1 MIVVPAW
8 AGGASGRPMHPVR
21 GLPAYERQRSLV
33 TALVDAL
40 PLRLPWFAFSGPPT
54 PPSRGRLDGSPMLK
68 LTPSGAGPGSDDE
81 GRALIAALAA
91 GDERA
96 AAQLYDRYTPMLMAI
111 AFRITRSRA
120 DSEEVVLET
129 LEQAWR
135 QAQRYEHSRGSL
147 DAWLAVIARSRA
159 FDRVRTDQRRAKRI
173 VSVEDQPGG
182 AYPDAPDEGG
192 STMDAAEASEARVL
206 VTRALAALPAAQRE
220 AVELA
225 FYDGLSHAEV
235 AERLGEP
242 LGTIKTR
249 IRMGMK
255 KLRDM
260 LQPLSPEA
268 MS

>member
-1 MIVVPAW
+1 
-8 AGGASGRPMHPVR
+8 
-21 GLPAYERQRSLV
+21 
-33 TALVDAL
+33 VDAL
-40 PLRLPWFAFSGPPT
+40 SLRLPWFAFSSTPT
-54 PPSRGRLDGSPMLK
+54 PPSRGRADGAPVLK
-68 LTPSGAGPGSDDE
+68 LTPPAMGEGPGDD
-81 GRALIAALAA
+81 GSALIAALAA

-96 AAQLYDRYTPMLMAI
+96 AALLYDRYASMLMAV

-120 DSEEVVLET
+120 DAEEVVLET

-135 QAQRYEHSRGSL
+135 QAQRYERSRGSL

-159 FDRVRTDQRRAKRI
+159 FDRVRTDQRRARRI
-173 VSVEDQPGG
+173 ESVEDQPGG
-182 AYPDAPDEGG
+182 AYPDAIDDG
-192 STMDAAEASEARVL
+192 TTTVDAAEAAEARVL
-206 VTRALAALPAAQRE
+206 VSRALAALPAAQRE

-225 FYDGLSHAEV
+225 FYDGLSHSEV

-260 LQPLSPEA
+260 LQPLAPEA

>member
-1 MIVVPAW
+1 M
-8 AGGASGRPMHPVR
+8 
-21 GLPAYERQRSLV
+21 
-33 TALVDAL
+33 DAL
-40 PLRLPWFAFSGPPT
+40 TLRLPWYVFSSSPT
-54 PPSRGRLDGSPMLK
+54 PPSRGRADGVPLLTLATPTTGPGPEDDGS
-68 LTPSGAGPGSDDE
+68 
-81 GRALIAALAA
+81 ALIAALAA

-96 AAQLYDRYTPMLMAI
+96 AGRLYDRYAPMLMAV

-120 DSEEVVLET
+120 DAEEVVLET

-135 QAQRYEHSRGSL
+135 QAQRYEQSRGSL
-147 DAWLAVIARSRA
+147 GAWLAVIARSRA
-159 FDRVRTDQRRAKRI
+159 FDRVRTDQRRARRV
-173 VSVEDQPGG
+173 VSVEEQPGG
-182 AYPDAPDEGG
+182 AFPDAIDE
-192 STMDAAEASEARVL
+192 SASSMDVAEASEARVL
-206 VTRALAALPAAQRE
+206 VARALGALPAAQRE

-225 FYDGLSHAEV
+225 FYDGLSHSEV

-249 IRMGMK
+249 IRMGMR